1 MLLGLALCLLRGR
14 LYEPAIAETPGRNGF
29 AEPSQ
34 EVGVI
39 RRGIVLKPPCAVPRD
54 KSRTHSSPSVSKRA
68 NMQSSAIPITAKT
81 TTAAVRRLLRR
92 RAMGL
97 RCRHLVRTPRP
108 VLVVATRSL
117 GLGDGHHAPTVTA
130 GTVH

>member
-54 KSRTHSSPSVSKRA
+54 KAGLTPHPRCRSERTCRARRSQSRPRRR
-68 NMQSSAIPITAKT
+68 
-81 TTAAVRRLLRR
+81 RRL
-92 RAMGL
+92 
-97 RCRHLVRTPRP
+97 
-108 VLVVATRSL
+108 S
-117 GLGDGHHAPTVTA
+117 GDS
-130 GTVH
+130 